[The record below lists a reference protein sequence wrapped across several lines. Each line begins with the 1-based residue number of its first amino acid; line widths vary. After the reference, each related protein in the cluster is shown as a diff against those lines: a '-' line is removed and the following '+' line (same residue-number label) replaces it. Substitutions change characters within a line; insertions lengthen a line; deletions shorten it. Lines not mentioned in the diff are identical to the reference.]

1 MLQYIIQGRL
11 KCEAPTEQ
19 VFVFQ
24 TTVLNALKQF
34 IQSELDSR
42 ESGGILIGRTDIETK
57 A

>member
-1 MLQYIIQGRL
+1 MLQYITQGRL

-34 IQSELDSR
+34 IQSESDSR
-42 ESGGILIGRTDIETK
+42 ESG
-57 A
+57 AF